1 MPKSSAQ
8 FNNAVHALRA
18 LAVLMVFAVHLLD
31 SFNTY
36 FYPNSE
42 TLNLA
47 MPFVKRFGTFGV
59 ELFFVI
65 SGYVI
70 MNSVRKYDL
79 REFLLRRLIRI
90 YPLFAGF
97 TLAFFALSWITNFH
111 PHSAS
116 SLVSGPTVGTALL
129 NLSFLNIYFGTP
141 ALSPN
146 AWSLTFE
153 ANFYIFAGL
162 ACFFLRGR
170 VIGVIIL
177 LLLAMIAFLI
187 AFPIA
192 IYFVVGCLL
201 YALRGLQPSSFPRS
215 LQFAVL
221 VAWCALAATI
231 DHEAMSPLSIA
242 LIAASAIFFFVATV
256 PDGIFAHVSYLKW
269 VSFLGTISYSMYLAH
284 PYAYFPM
291 RVLFQKMGLGSLNIG
306 AAAAI
311 YFPTILAAALVAS
324 YAVYLLLEVAPY
336 RAAFGEVIFRFR
348 PERDGR
354 RLDQRPSA
362 EERVAPL
369 LGPAQSS
376 PGRMGD

>member
-1 MPKSSAQ
+1 MPNSSPQ

-36 FYPNSE
+36 FFPNSE
-42 TLNLA
+42 TLNLS

-65 SGYVI
+65 SGFVI

-79 REFLLRRLIRI
+79 REFLMRRLIRI
-90 YPLFAGF
+90 YPLFAAF
-97 TLAFFALSWITNFH
+97 TLAFFALSWTTNFH

-116 SLVSGPTVGTALL
+116 SLAQGPTIGTALL

-153 ANFYIFAGL
+153 ANFYIFAGI
-162 ACFFLRGR
+162 ACFFLRER
-170 VIGVIIL
+170 LLGVIIL
-177 LLLAMIAFLI
+177 LVLAMIAFLI

-192 IYFVVGCLL
+192 IYFVAGCLL
-201 YALRGLQPSSFPRS
+201 YALRGLQPRSLPRS

-221 VAWCALAATI
+221 VVWCVLAATI
-231 DHEAMSPLSIA
+231 DHETMSPLSIV
-242 LIAASAIFFFVATV
+242 LIAASIVFFFVVTV
-256 PDGIFAHVSYLKW
+256 PDGIFAHFSYLKW

-284 PYAYFPM
+284 PYAYFPL
-291 RVLFQKMGLGSLNIG
+291 RVLFQKMSLASLNIG

-311 YFPTILAAALVAS
+311 YFPTILAAALAAS

-336 RAAFGEVIFRFR
+336 RAVFGEAIFRLR
-348 PERDGR
+348 PESDGR
-354 RLDQRPSA
+354 RFDKRSPVEGRA
-362 EERVAPL
+362 APL
-369 LGPAQSS
+369 MESVQSIR
-376 PGRMGD
+376 GRD

>member
-1 MPKSSAQ
+1 MRNSSRE

-36 FYPNSE
+36 FFPDCE
-42 TLNLA
+42 PLNLA

-65 SGYVI
+65 SGFVI

-90 YPLFAGF
+90 YPLFAAF
-97 TLAFFALSWITNFH
+97 TVAFFVVSLTTNFH
-111 PHSAS
+111 GHSGPS
-116 SLVSGPTVGTALL
+116 VGSGPTLGTALL

-153 ANFYIFAGL
+153 ANFYIFAGI
-162 ACFFLRGR
+162 ACFFIRER

-177 LLLAMIAFLI
+177 LLLGMIAFLVT
-187 AFPIA
+187 FPIA
-192 IYFVVGCLL
+192 TYFVIGCLL
-201 YALRGLQPSSFPRS
+201 YALRGLQPTSLPRG

-221 VAWCALAATI
+221 AAWCILAATI
-231 DHEAMSPLSIA
+231 DHETMSPLSVV
-242 LIAASAIFFFVATV
+242 LIAASAIFFFVVTV
-256 PDGIFAHVSYLKW
+256 PDGIFAHLSYFKW
-269 VSFLGTISYSMYLAH
+269 VSLLGTISYSMYIAH
-284 PYAYFPM
+284 PYAYFPL
-291 RVLFQKMGLGSLNIG
+291 RVLFQRMSLGNLGIG

-311 YFPTILAAALVAS
+311 YFPTIIVAALAAS

-336 RAAFGEVIFRFR
+336 RAVFGESIFRIR
-348 PERDGR
+348 PGGNNKPDLEKH
-354 RLDQRPSA
+354 A
-362 EERVAPL
+362 VAKERVA
-369 LGPAQSS
+369 
-376 PGRMGD
+376 

>member
-1 MPKSSAQ
+1 MSKSSAQ

-36 FYPNSE
+36 FFPNSE

-90 YPLFAGF
+90 YPLFAAF

-116 SLVSGPTVGTALL
+116 SLVSGPTLGAALL

-170 VIGVIIL
+170 VIGVIML

-231 DHEAMSPLSIA
+231 DHETMSSLSIA
-242 LIAASAIFFFVATV
+242 LIAASAIFFFVVTV

-291 RVLFQKMGLGSLNIG
+291 RVLFQKIGLGGLNIG

-311 YFPTILAAALVAS
+311 YFPTILAAALAAS

-336 RAAFGEVIFRFR
+336 RAVFGEVIFRFR
-348 PERDGR
+348 PERDAR

-369 LGPAQSS
+369 LGPARSS
-376 PGRMGD
+376 PGRMRD